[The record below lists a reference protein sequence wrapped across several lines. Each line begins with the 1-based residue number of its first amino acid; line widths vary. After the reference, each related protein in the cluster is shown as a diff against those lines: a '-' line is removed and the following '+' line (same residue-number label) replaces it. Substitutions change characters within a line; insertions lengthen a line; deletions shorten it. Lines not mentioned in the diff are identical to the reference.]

1 MTDIRALVLETVGA
15 TAPLLT
21 EPALAERFD
30 GPSALAEFT
39 VRGLAGHLLRAITSV
54 EGYLDGPEPDTGRE
68 TATEV
73 ISAPAYYASVVAGGI
88 DLDSDLRRAIR
99 QRGVEAGSGSP
110 AELAGRWAEA
120 ADRLR
125 ARLAAEPAGRLVR
138 VYGDLLLTL
147 DDYLVTRL
155 IELVV
160 HADDL
165 AVSLE
170 VAPPP
175 LPAAA
180 FGSAIT
186 TLIEVARICHGD
198 AAVLRALTRR
208 ERDTVAALRVL

>member
-1 MTDIRALVLETVGA
+1 M
-15 TAPLLT
+15 P
-21 EPALAERFD
+21 
-30 GPSALAEFT
+30 
-39 VRGLAGHLLRAITSV
+39 
-54 EGYLDGPEPDTGRE
+54 
-68 TATEV
+68 
-73 ISAPAYYASVVAGGI
+73 
-88 DLDSDLRRAIR
+88 
-99 QRGVEAGSGSP
+99 
-110 AELAGRWAEA
+110 
-120 ADRLR
+120 
-125 ARLAAEPAGRLVR
+125 
-138 VYGDLLLTL
+138 
-147 DDYLVTRL
+147 
-155 IELVV
+155 VV